1 MISLIIL
8 QVSVW
13 GGLMS
18 GFKNLVSAYN
28 RNGSVLKSPLQ
39 PGRFERRSGELVG
52 ALEGGLGGP
61 GAPLAH
67 VGLVLARGLA
77 SLPPRDFSFSRDL
90 AF

>member
-1 MISLIIL
+1 MDADA
-8 QVSVW
+8 VS
-13 GGLMS
+13 GGSAGPGWS
-18 GFKNLVSAYN
+18 G
-28 RNGSVLKSPLQ
+28 GSQL
-39 PGRFERRSGELVG
+39 G